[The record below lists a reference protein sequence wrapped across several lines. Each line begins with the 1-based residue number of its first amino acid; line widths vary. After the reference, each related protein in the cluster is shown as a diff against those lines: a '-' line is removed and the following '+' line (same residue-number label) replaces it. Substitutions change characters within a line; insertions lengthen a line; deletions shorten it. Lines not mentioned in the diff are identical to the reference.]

1 MSILYIVIVPC
12 LTAREGF
19 SVSAREISTKIA
31 KIPLFFNILDISC
44 GLRPVHVL
52 EHRDKQKRLIRSNW
66 TILFIANN

>member
-19 SVSAREISTKIA
+19 SVSAREIST